1 MKRYFVDLP
10 DPDLAYLVEG
20 TPEFDAYITAMLWA
34 QEYAELLTADGQW
47 VKAPVLSFGRQEV
60 SEVTLSRSGV
70 IKTIR
75 ATAEHR
81 WLLRSRRGHGYEAT
95 TTELQPGD
103 RLQFTFPPRPNG
115 LHVDLLAA
123 ARGFVYGDGHRHG
136 NRSAASFVGSK
147 DAVMLP
153 LFEGLGCPPRTYGD
167 VGTTGRPTLSSAS
180 LDDLEFLRLLCR
192 RSEST
197 RSECARGCVRA
208 GAGRRQRCTW
218 WALCAATST
227 RSSSCSRTTGRA
239 SMQAETP
246 PSVVAGTS

>member
-136 NRSAASFVGSK
+136 NRSAANF
-147 DAVMLP
+147 
-153 LFEGLGCPPRTYGD
+153 
-167 VGTTGRPTLSSAS
+167 
-180 LDDLEFLRLLCR
+180 R
-192 RSEST
+192 RVE
-197 RSECARGCVRA
+197 
-208 GAGRRQRCTW
+208 GRRHAAAFRGPRLPAAHLRRCGHD
-218 WALCAATST
+218 WAPDPFL
-227 RSSSCSRTTGRA
+227 GI
-239 SMQAETP
+239 P
-246 PSVVAGTS
+246 G